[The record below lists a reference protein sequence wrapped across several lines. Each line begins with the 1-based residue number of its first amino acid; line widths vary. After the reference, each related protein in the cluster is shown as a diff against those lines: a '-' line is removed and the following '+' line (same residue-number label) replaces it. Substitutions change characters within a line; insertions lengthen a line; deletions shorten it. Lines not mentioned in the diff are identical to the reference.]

1 MPGGEW
7 MNGYVLY
14 RGPSGD
20 VVRVDS
26 DASTRKALVREL
38 EELVPNEVDTLGIV
52 LIPSVKTRLRLVDS
66 AA

>member
-1 MPGGEW
+1 

-20 VVRVDS
+20 VLRIDS
-26 DASTRKALVREL
+26 DGSNRKALVREL
-38 EELVPNEVDTLGIV
+38 EELVPDEVETLGIV
-52 LIPSVKTRLRLVDS
+52 LIPSVKTRLRLVED